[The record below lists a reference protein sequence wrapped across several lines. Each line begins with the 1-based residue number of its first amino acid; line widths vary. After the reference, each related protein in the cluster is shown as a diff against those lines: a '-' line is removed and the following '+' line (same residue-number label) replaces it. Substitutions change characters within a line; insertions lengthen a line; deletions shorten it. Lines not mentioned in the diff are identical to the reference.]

1 MTFHEL
7 LTFRKINFDDS
18 LKDFKI
24 GDIAGARN
32 VRIGR
37 NNGEAGSAEAMLGN
51 VKTTNPNL
59 PPGNNTCIGSHED
72 KKEDSLFFFL
82 YNDLGNHGIYRYFRI
97 TDTIEVVRISSVFN
111 FDKTHLITG
120 TDYVE
125 NLLYWTDY
133 TNAPRKI
140 NVKKSNDTNKLRA
153 VNIYFDKSALLSV
166 SQLTYTVNVY
176 SNTSSLL
183 FSAPVSIPSTPLKPV
198 VPTDLFEL
206 CQQFT
211 LSYRLNP
218 GIAGMDAIVKLDSCG
233 NYIKA
238 SFQKGYEGACT
249 ISITPSASRVFVIPD
264 NYYSSPFKE
273 EFIDLIKYPQGCQ
286 PKVSYL
292 ADVKRNTNYVQ
303 NKVFQFK
310 TRLVYDD
317 SEKSTTSPVS
327 EIPIDSIGCAD
338 TVTSFNN
345 YIEIDFSD
353 QTRFG
358 DLGALSIVKKVEIFV
373 REHNIGLFKH
383 VVTLNQV
390 DFISDF
396 KYRFYNDG
404 NYLAIS
410 ENDSNLLSHNVPLV
424 AKSLKLAKNRLFLGG
439 TKRGYDNICVDAK
452 IEPTYR
458 DAPSTTLYTVSGRI
472 YIKNQ
477 APQTTQRYKDYQPI
491 HDYGNGPSFGGFNDY
506 ILFNSNLGHVADQWD
521 QRLPLGGFTAYL
533 AGTNHVGVSKQS
545 IGKHPEIQTNGVY
558 DSHSG
563 QTFFSNGNI
572 ALIRDDIENLPVY
585 SDFKIVGV
593 PAGVYILR
601 LASHLTTQA
610 DLNDVNKGY
619 QNTSTN
625 AYAFQGNP
633 AHEATII
640 VSGDT
645 FIDNIYVADLT
656 APSLPENGT
665 GLTGYLTDQ
674 DLVSPSGAQYLN
686 DTRIEKALI
695 YFDMAPSHRVVLTDH
710 NGYFFVSFY
719 FQSNAISIAGVTLT
733 SASSG
738 SYTNLSPAVK
748 DLSGN
753 AFNTTSVGI
762 NHSATIIARSTSP
775 DIQIKGRTGV
785 KGYVKSATDQRPM
798 AGIGVAITN
807 TGRFVKTDKSGL
819 YDIYIYPDTPLYLSS
834 GASARQESVLIVSDD
849 SSCVISASP
858 PIVDFNIQIL
868 PTPALYNNAG
878 VFGTNHYSL
887 RDIFGSILGQGS
899 SSSFK
904 QGFEGQFGIV
914 YYDKANRSTFVNSSD
929 ILKKHVTFQTELDK
943 NTGKQNAK
951 GLVQLHWEIKNTP
964 PAFATHYQWVRTKNL
979 QEKNFIQIV
988 AKSVLF
994 LDDTNTSVVYDSS
1007 TKYKIDITNLTA
1019 DYIARYP
1026 NAKIA
1031 YTFSPGDRVRFIK
1044 TGGGAYYPQYI
1055 DLEVLSFTAGNIF
1068 VEKDNRLGPLDPG
1081 ALMEIYTPKPQDET
1095 LIFYEFGE
1103 CYEVASDVNGNRY
1116 HKGGF
1121 GADTQDQD
1129 PLNPISHPAK
1139 GTFKT
1144 GDVYIRL
1151 RELNVVIAGVPGSRQ
1166 VYVEDQAIS
1175 DFYTSTDQSIG
1186 RVNELNLDAHTIEEN
1201 TEVCFSNVFI
1211 QDTKINGLSAF
1222 EPLNRK
1228 QLPNEYGLINKL
1240 VLFGADVLLAMHD
1253 HSKMVS
1259 MYIGQAQFKD
1269 ISGQQI
1275 VALSDDVIGSVSTL
1289 QEEFGTQNP
1298 ESVYINNQ
1306 GQIYFVDRRKSA
1318 VVRYAN
1324 NGLYAVSLNNAI
1336 SHFADVFAQV
1346 NKNTSEKVR
1355 VIGVFDRTYW
1365 EYILSVAPITGP
1377 TPFPGETITYSE
1389 TNEGFISQHDFL
1401 PEYFGE
1407 TNSTIVA
1414 FKNGELWVQN
1424 KNETRCNF
1432 FGVQYKP
1439 MVRVAAYANYDKVK
1453 VWNSIAI
1460 SGNKAWYCT
1469 EAITEDNKMFGGI
1482 MKTSMS
1488 LQKVRGKEGKFY
1500 VEFNRDVNTPNTQMP
1515 LLNGRRMR
1523 SQALEI
1529 ELTTDETTES
1539 LLQEVNVTS
1548 TMSEKS

>member
-18 LKDFKI
+18 LKDYKL
-24 GDIAGARN
+24 GDTRSARN

-37 NNGEAGSAEAMLGN
+37 NNGEAGAAEAMLGN
-51 VKTTNPNL
+51 VKTVNINL

-82 YNDLGNHGIYRYFRI
+82 YNDLKNHGIYRYFRI
-97 TDTIEVVRISSVFN
+97 TNTIEVVKISPVFN
-111 FDKTHLITG
+111 FERTHLITG

-125 NLLYWTDY
+125 FLLYWTDY
-133 TNAPRKI
+133 INSPRKI
-140 NVKKSNDTNKLRA
+140 NVKKANDTNKLRV
-153 VNIYFDKSALLSV
+153 VNLYFNKSDISSV
-166 SQLTYTVNVY
+166 SPISYVVNVY
-176 SNTSSLL
+176 GNTSSLL
-183 FSAPVSIPSTPLKPV
+183 FSAPVSVSFSPGNASNPK
-198 VPTDLFEL
+198 DLFEL
-206 CQQFT
+206 CQQFI
-211 LSYRLNP
+211 LSYRSNSN
-218 GIAGMDAIVKLDSCG
+218 IVGMDAIVKIESCG

-249 ISITPSASRVFVIPD
+249 IGITSSAASVFVIPD
-264 NYYSSPFKE
+264 NYYSDPFKE

-286 PKVSYL
+286 PKVAYL
-292 ADVKRNTNYVQ
+292 SDAKRNTNYVQ

-317 SEKSTTSPVS
+317 FEKSTTSPIS
-327 EIPIDSIGCAD
+327 EIPLDSVGCAD

-353 QTRFG
+353 ATRFS
-358 DLGALSIVKKVEIFV
+358 DLGAMSIVKKVEILV

-404 NYLAIS
+404 NYSAIS
-410 ENDSNLLSHNVPLV
+410 ENDSNLLYHAVPII

-439 TKRGYDNICVDAK
+439 TKRGYDNICIDAK
-452 IEPTYR
+452 VSPGYK
-458 DAPSTTLYTVSGRI
+458 DAPSTTLYTITGRV

-477 APQTTQRYKDYQPI
+477 SPSTTQRYKDYQPI

-506 ILFNSNLGHVADQWD
+506 ILFNSSLGHVADQWD
-521 QRLPLGGFTAYL
+521 QRIPLGGFTAYL
-533 AGTNHVGVSKQS
+533 AGTNHVGVSKQA

-572 ALIRDDIENLPVY
+572 ALIRDDIESLPIY
-585 SDFKIVGV
+585 SEFKIVGV
-593 PAGVYILR
+593 PAGVYVLR
-601 LASHLTTQA
+601 LASHLTTQS

-619 QNTSTN
+619 QKTSTN
-625 AYAFQGNP
+625 TYAFQGNG

-656 APSLPENGT
+656 APSLVDNGI

-674 DLVSPSGAQYLN
+674 DLPTPSGSQYLN

-695 YFDMAPSHRVVLTDH
+695 FFDMSSDHRTVLTDH
-710 NGYFFVSFY
+710 NGYFWTSFY
-719 FQSNAISIAGVTLT
+719 FNTSIVSPPGITLT
-733 SASSG
+733 SAQSG
-738 SYTNLSPAVK
+738 SFIFNTSTK

-753 AFNTTSVGI
+753 SFNTTTVGV

-775 DIQIKGRTGV
+775 DLQTKGRTGV
-785 KGYVKSATDQRPM
+785 KGYVKSGTDQRPM
-798 AGIGVAITN
+798 AGIGVVVTN
-807 TGRFVKTDKSGL
+807 TGRFVKTDKTGL
-819 YDIYIYPDTPLYLSS
+819 YDIYIYPDTPNYISS
-834 GASARQESVLIVSDD
+834 GLSRRNESVLIVSDD

-858 PIVDFNIQIL
+858 PIVDFNIAIL
-868 PTPALYNNAG
+868 PAPALYNNAG
-878 VFGTNHYSL
+878 LFGANHYSIT
-887 RDIFGSILGQGS
+887 DIFGSILGQSS

-904 QGFEGQFGIV
+904 HGFEGQFGIV
-914 YYDKANRSTFVNSSD
+914 YYDKANRSTFVNSSE
-929 ILKKHVTFQTELDK
+929 ILKTHVTFQTELDK
-943 NTGKQNAK
+943 NTGKQNLA
-951 GLVQLHWEIKNTP
+951 GLTQIHWEIKNIP

-988 AKSVLF
+988 AKNILF
-994 LDDTNTSVVYDSS
+994 VDDTSTSVAYDSA
-1007 TKYKIDITNLTA
+1007 TKYKIDITNLTT
-1019 DYIARYP
+1019 DYPARYP
-1026 NAKIA
+1026 NATIA

-1044 TGGGAYYPQYI
+1044 TGGGAYYSQYI
-1055 DLEVLSFTAGNIF
+1055 DLEVLGDTAGNIF
-1068 VEKDNRLGPLDPG
+1068 VSKDNRLGPLDSG
-1081 ALMEIYTPKPQDET
+1081 VLMEIYTPKPQDET
-1095 LIFYEFGE
+1095 LVFYEFGE
-1103 CYEVASDVNGNRY
+1103 CYEVASDALGNKY
-1116 HKGGF
+1116 HKRGF
-1121 GADTQDQD
+1121 GSDGQDQD
-1129 PLNPISHPAK
+1129 PINPISTPAK

-1144 GDVYIRL
+1144 GDVYIRV
-1151 RELNVVIAGVPGSRQ
+1151 REMNVVVAGVPGSRQ

-1175 DFYTSTDQSIG
+1175 DFYLSTDQSIG
-1186 RVNELNLDAHTIEEN
+1186 RVNELNPDAHTIEEN
-1201 TEVCFSNVFI
+1201 TDVCFSDVFI

-1228 QLPNEYGLINKL
+1228 QLPNEYGLIQKL
-1240 VLFGADVLLAMHD
+1240 VLFGADVLLALHD
-1253 HSKMVS
+1253 HSKIVS

-1269 ISGQQI
+1269 VSGHQI

-1298 ESVYINNQ
+1298 ESVYVNNQ

-1336 SHFADVFAQV
+1336 SHFADTFSQV
-1346 NKNTSEKVR
+1346 NKNTADKVR

-1377 TPFPGETITYSE
+1377 TPFAGETITYSE
-1389 TNEGFISQHDFL
+1389 TNEGFTSFYDFI

-1414 FKNGELWVQN
+1414 FQNGELWVQN

-1439 MVRVAAYANYDKVK
+1439 TVRVAAYANYDKVK
-1453 VWNSIAI
+1453 VWNAIAM
-1460 SGNKAWYCT
+1460 SGNKAWYCS
-1469 EAITEDNKMFGGI
+1469 EAITEDNRMFGGV

-1500 VEFNRDVNTPNTQMP
+1500 VEFNRDVNTPNTAMP

-1539 LLQEVNVTS
+1539 LLQEINVTS